1 MPPVPG
7 ARDGPWGGRV
17 TLLDN
22 ITVRRHPIH
31 ADPQVNLADFDALL
45 AVAQA
50 ATDPWLVGHLA
61 DHHATKDNRF
71 SAGVYAVYCG
81 ECEWDNPNPKVLT
94 SHRPRRAA
102 APEPHAAECGL
113 AVPVRSAIEWTDRAV
128 TGDLDRAV
136 DAELAR
142 RARYGDRGEVV
153 ARRRPRQKVSVCPD
167 RPGCGLPAPDPDD
180 LGDVVRCT
188 RCGRRWQV
196 VRGPYAHPPE
206 PLVWERERRLWPKA
220 LLILVVLL
228 VWHGIARLFH
238 DALDEPWPPSHLWAF
253 FAVLVGGALIF
264 GLYGVTLSVLD
275 WRRGR

>member
-81 ECEWDNPNPKVLT
+81 ECEWDNPNPKGADWPCPSVRL
-94 SHRPRRAA
+94 REAL
-102 APEPHAAECGL
+102 APLLAE
-113 AVPVRSAIEWTDRAV
+113 D
-128 TGDLDRAV
+128 
-136 DAELAR
+136 
-142 RARYGDRGEVV
+142 
-153 ARRRPRQKVSVCPD
+153 
-167 RPGCGLPAPDPDD
+167 
-180 LGDVVRCT
+180 
-188 RCGRRWQV
+188 
-196 VRGPYAHPPE
+196 
-206 PLVWERERRLWPKA
+206 
-220 LLILVVLL
+220 
-228 VWHGIARLFH
+228 
-238 DALDEPWPPSHLWAF
+238 
-253 FAVLVGGALIF
+253 GA
-264 GLYGVTLSVLD
+264 T
-275 WRRGR
+275 